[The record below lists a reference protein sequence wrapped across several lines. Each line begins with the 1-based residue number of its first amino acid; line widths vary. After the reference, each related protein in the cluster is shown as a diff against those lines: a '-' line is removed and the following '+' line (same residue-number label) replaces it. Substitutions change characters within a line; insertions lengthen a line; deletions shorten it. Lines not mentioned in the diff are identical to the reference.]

1 MNRHGSA
8 APGRRVY
15 QQEIKPTWW
24 LKKGSYFFFMMR
36 ELTSVFVAA
45 FVLLYA
51 YELFLLSK
59 GPQVYDLFQES
70 LRRPP
75 FIVFYVVAFLF
86 ALFHTFTWF
95 GVLSKVQVIRLG
107 KWTAPPALVTGSV
120 LVGWALVSIGVG
132 WFFLTR
138 Q

>member
-1 MNRHGSA
+1 MKRSTA
-8 APGRRVY
+8 APERKLYREG
-15 QQEIKPTWW
+15 IKSTWW
-24 LKKGSYFFFMMR
+24 RKKKSYFFFMMR

-59 GPQVYDLFQES
+59 GPQVYELFQES
-70 LRRPP
+70 LRRPL
-75 FIVFYVVAFLF
+75 FILFYVVAFLF

-95 GVLSKVQVIRLG
+95 GVLSKVQVVRIG
-107 KWTAPPALVTGSV
+107 KWTAPAALVTGSV
-120 LVGWALVSIGVG
+120 LAGWVVVSIGVG
-132 WFFLTR
+132 WFFLAK

>member
-1 MNRHGSA
+1 MNHRSV
-8 APGRRVY
+8 APERKLYRPVM
-15 QQEIKPTWW
+15 KWTWW
-24 LKKGSYFFFMMR
+24 LKKKSYLFFMVR

-59 GPQVYDLFQES
+59 GPQVYGLFQES
-70 LRRPP
+70 LRSPV
-75 FIVFYVVAFLF
+75 FLLFYVVAFMF

-107 KWTAPPALVTGSV
+107 KWTAPPALVTASV
-120 LVGWALVSIGVG
+120 LAGWVVVSIGVA

-138 Q
+138 H

>member
-1 MNRHGSA
+1 MRPPSHT
-8 APGRRVY
+8 P
-15 QQEIKPTWW
+15 KKLPTWW
-24 LKKGSYFFFMMR
+24 LKKKSYFFFMMR

-59 GPQVYDLFQES
+59 GPQVYELFQES
-70 LRRPP
+70 LRRPL
-75 FIVFYVVAFLF
+75 FILFYVVAFLF

-95 GVLSKVQVIRLG
+95 GVLSKVQVVRIG
-107 KWTAPPALVTGSV
+107 KWTAPAALVTGSA
-120 LVGWALVSIGVG
+120 LAGWVVVSIGVG
-132 WFFLTR
+132 WFFLAK